1 MTLTSTNFLALM
13 SDSTSSMVMR
23 HYYERLLIL
32 KRHKKKHQNRCKRIL
47 RSIGEE
53 WIDGEKKLTC
63 IDGALESP
71 TRNNDRNNTT
81 PTNYGESIRVSWIG
95 MQGQGRKGEEE
106 NNRHKR
112 V

>member
-1 MTLTSTNFLALM
+1 M
-13 SDSTSSMVMR
+13 
-23 HYYERLLIL
+23 
-32 KRHKKKHQNRCKRIL
+32 
-47 RSIGEE
+47 
-53 WIDGEKKLTC
+53 GEKKLTC

-81 PTNYGESIRVSWIG
+81 PTNYGESIRVSWLG